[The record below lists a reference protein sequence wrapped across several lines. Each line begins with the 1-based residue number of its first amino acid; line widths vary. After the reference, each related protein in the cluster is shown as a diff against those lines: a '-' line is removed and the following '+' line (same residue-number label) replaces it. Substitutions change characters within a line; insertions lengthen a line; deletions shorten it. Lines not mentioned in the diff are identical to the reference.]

1 MNKNAIWIGLFV
13 VVVGGAAAYY
23 FYSKKKGAAIK
34 APGTVTKADILAAMP
49 ATDRSQYTGADTPF
63 DKMSQQE
70 LADSYRLVKT
80 AESGTEEEKEAMKND
95 TVFIDRIDA
104 ITAKYNIFT

>member
-1 MNKNAIWIGLFV
+1 MNKNALWIGLFV

-23 FYSKKKGAAIK
+23 FYSQKKGAATK
-34 APGTVTKADILAAMP
+34 APGSVTKADILAAMP
-49 ATDRSQYTGADTPF
+49 TSDRGQYTGTNTPF
-63 DKMSQQE
+63 DKMTQQE

-80 AESGTEEEKEAMKND
+80 AETGTEAEKESMKND
-95 TVFIDRIDA
+95 TAFIDRINA